1 MIWELKYC
9 GKLEICHFYFLYRVK
24 AIINRVLP
32 TKEIVLVVHITLLH
46 PSERIAKIRW
56 NEHDN
61 LTKRNNTDHYFTW
74 TIISN
79 SPKDA

>member
-1 MIWELKYC
+1 M
-9 GKLEICHFYFLYRVK
+9 
-24 AIINRVLP
+24 LP

-46 PSERIAKIRW
+46 PSERTAEVRW